1 MDILDNNIH
10 QICNVVLITWITMF
24 KKFITK
30 HIYKRMKIIYKL
42 QIPCLE
48 THFTQTHPHV
58 FFKET
63 SNSVSFINLEGE
75 RQPMLRSFGYFFLI
89 NINLFK

>member
-10 QICNVVLITWITMF
+10 QICKVVLITWIIVF

-30 HIYKRMKIIYKL
+30 HRYKRMKIIYTL

-48 THFTQTHPHV
+48 THFAQTHPHT
-58 FFKET
+58 F
-63 SNSVSFINLEGE
+63 
-75 RQPMLRSFGYFFLI
+75 
-89 NINLFK
+89 